1 MCVSSIPASC
11 ALSTS
16 LRSSDSRVNYI
27 AKEGTNP
34 LVTEYER
41 CCASLKEPRPV
52 SSTPLDQWLASVEIL
67 THEEPPRRLWM
78 GPQFSFKTYDSVQT
92 TSAVTLLSGSGK
104 AHAHTH
110 THAHT
115 HACTYMRDRWD
126 SCCMLVAAGL
136 SRVHVLL
143 LHSV

>member
-1 MCVSSIPASC
+1 MYVCACVRACVHACVCLPYH
-11 ALSTS
+11 
-16 LRSSDSRVNYI
+16 RSSDSRVNYI

-110 THAHT
+110 TAHTHAHT
-115 HACTYMRDRWD
+115 HTAHTHPHTHTRMHIHER
-126 SCCMLVAAGL
+126 
-136 SRVHVLL
+136 
-143 LHSV
+143 